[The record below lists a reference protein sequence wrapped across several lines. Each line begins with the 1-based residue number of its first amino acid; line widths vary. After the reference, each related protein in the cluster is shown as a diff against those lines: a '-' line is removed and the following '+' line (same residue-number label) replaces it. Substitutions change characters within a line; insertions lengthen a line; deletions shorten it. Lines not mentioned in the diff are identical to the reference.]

1 MIHTQNMELGGH
13 TLKLE
18 TGHWAKQA
26 DGAVVVH
33 YGDTVL
39 LVTAVGEKKAKP
51 EMNFFPLTVEYRE
64 KTYAAGKIPGGFFK
78 REGRPRDREI
88 VSARQIDR
96 TIRPLFP
103 DGYRSEV
110 QVICT
115 VLSTNQEHDPD
126 VLGVVGAS
134 AALTISDIPFS
145 GPVAAVRVGRI
156 NNNFIINPTYSEIEE
171 GDISLVVAGSEESI
185 VMVEGESKEV
195 SENDML
201 EALKF
206 GHDAIKKIIN
216 AQKELLGD
224 LGGVEKR
231 IPEIP
236 EVDEELVK
244 LVHEK
249 SHEKVKQAVRIAEKQ
264 ERQDEFD
271 AIVEE
276 YKENF
281 DEEEFEEKKKSI
293 SNIIKDMEKK
303 EMRHMILTENVRS
316 DGRGLDDIRP
326 ITCEVGVLPRTH
338 GSAVFT
344 RGQTQALATVTLGTK
359 GDEQIIDDLEGDYMK
374 TFMLHYNFPPYSVGE
389 VRFLRGPGR
398 REIGHGLLAEKALAR
413 VAPSEQKFPYTIR
426 LVSEVLESNGSS
438 SMATVCGGTLA
449 LMDAGVPI
457 KAPVAGIAMG
467 LIKEDDRVAILTDI
481 LGLEDHLGDMDFKVA
496 GTREGITAFQMDIK
510 VSGLSYEIMAEALEK
525 ARQARFF
532 ILDKIVETI
541 ESPRESLSQYAPRII
556 TLHINPDKIRDVIG
570 PGGKVIRKIIEETG
584 ASIDLEDDGTVFIAS
599 TDAEGGKK
607 AKEII
612 EELTEEAELG
622 KIYKGKVAKVVDFGA
637 FVEILPNQDG
647 LLHISEIDFYRVNK
661 VTDVLREG
669 DTVMVKVIG
678 IDNRGKI
685 KLSRKAAL
693 KELGKEMNED
703 LSGNKQKGGK
713 RKSKKN
719 RRK

>member
-39 LVTAVGEKKAKP
+39 LVTAVGEKKSKP
-51 EMNFFPLTVEYRE
+51 DMDFFPLTVEYRE

-78 REGRPRDREI
+78 REGKPRDREI

-110 QVICT
+110 QIICT

-134 AALTISDIPFS
+134 AALTISDIPFR
-145 GPVAAVRVGRI
+145 GPVAAVRIGRI

-216 AQKELLGD
+216 AQKELLDD

-231 IPEIP
+231 VPEIP
-236 EVDEELVK
+236 EVEEELVK

-249 SHEKVKQAVRIAEKQ
+249 SHEKVKKAVRIAEKQ

-271 AIVEE
+271 AILEE
-276 YKENF
+276 YKEILG
-281 DEEEFEEKKKSI
+281 EEEFEEKEKNI

-438 SMATVCGGTLA
+438 SMATVCGGSLA

-525 ARQARFF
+525 AKQARFF

-541 ESPRESLSQYAPRII
+541 ETPRKSLSQYAPRII

-599 TDAEGGKK
+599 TDAEGGQK

-612 EELTEEAELG
+612 EELTEEAEVG

-661 VTDVLREG
+661 VTDILREG

-703 LSGNKQKGGK
+703 LSGNKQKGDK

>member
-1 MIHTQNMELGGH
+1 MELGGH

-51 EMNFFPLTVEYRE
+51 EMDFFPLTVEYRE

-249 SHEKVKQAVRIAEKQ
+249 SHEKVKKAVRIAEKQ

-661 VTDVLREG
+661 VTDILREG

>member
-1 MIHTQNMELGGH
+1 MELGGH

>member
-51 EMNFFPLTVEYRE
+51 EMDFFPLTVEYRE

-249 SHEKVKQAVRIAEKQ
+249 SHEKVKKAVRIAEKQ

-661 VTDVLREG
+661 VTDILREG